1 MEDKL
6 EYFKSLIDKSIPTL
20 VTARLQPYRDMMHSG
35 NLVNDK
41 NDEIKLAVDVIKTE
55 FGLYHAFGVW
65 NQYFVKCFN
74 DSTKDTITERMN
86 SLPYPPL
93 EQPGMWQYLISISQ
107 QGGVKGLAACIVI
120 YNIACARAV
129 RQYKD
134 MNNSH
139 KSDILAL

>member
-1 MEDKL
+1 
-6 EYFKSLIDKSIPTL
+6 
-20 VTARLQPYRDMMHSG
+20 MHSG
-35 NLVNDK
+35 NLVSDK

-55 FGLYHAFGVW
+55 FGFYHDFGLW

-107 QGGVKGLAACIVI
+107 QGGARGLAACIVI
-120 YNIACARAV
+120 YNVSCARAV

-134 MNNSH
+134 MNNNP
-139 KSDILAL
+139 KSDILA